1 MKAKLDPHVLMAK
14 AERACQSA
22 RALYDLGDMDGA
34 CNRAYYAMFDAAR
47 SALIAQGTPV
57 AADIGQTHNGL
68 ITAFGLHLVKQG
80 PVPKDI
86 GRLLKRAEEMR
97 LIADYTG
104 NSIEDEDAFAI
115 LEQAEIF
122 VATLKALVK
131 A

>member
-1 MKAKLDPHVLMAK
+1 
-14 AERACQSA
+14 
-22 RALYDLGDMDGA
+22 
-34 CNRAYYAMFDAAR
+34 MFDAAR
-47 SALIAQGTPV
+47 SALISQGTPV
-57 AADIGQTHNGL
+57 AADIGKTHNGL

-86 GRLLKRAEEMR
+86 GRLLKRAGEMR

-104 NSIEDEDAFAI
+104 NSIEDEDTFAI
-115 LEQAEIF
+115 LKQAEIF